1 MLSNGLELLAV
12 PEMLLGVPQFQNSV
26 YSFIYNLIIIDYFPS
41 FSFCNVCIEEF
52 SKGCVIVPM
61 PLLWLTV
68 EYMLV
73 YVSKAYQFRIPI
85 S

>member
-1 MLSNGLELLAV
+1 MLSNGLELLAA

-52 SKGCVIVPM
+52 SKGCVIVPS
-61 PLLWLTV
+61 V
-68 EYMLV
+68 AV
-73 YVSKAYQFRIPI
+73 VDCRIYACVCFKGL
-85 S
+85 SV